1 MTGAGFE
8 ECAKVLTICRN
19 QTERE
24 RERERESEKA
34 RAQVRMLEAKVQEQL
49 AWVLILVPP
58 LPA

>member
-19 QTERE
+19 QTE